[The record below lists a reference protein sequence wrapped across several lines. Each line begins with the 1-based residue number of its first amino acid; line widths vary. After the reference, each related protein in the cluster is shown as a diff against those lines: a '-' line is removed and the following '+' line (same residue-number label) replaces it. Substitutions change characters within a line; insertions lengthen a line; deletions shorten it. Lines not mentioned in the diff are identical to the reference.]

1 MGNPV
6 VHFEVIGKDAKA
18 LRTFYGQAFDWQI
31 DPMPAESGMSYAMV
45 RPQGEGGGEGGEGGI
60 NGGIG
65 AGPDASYA
73 GHVTFY
79 VAVPN
84 LEAAL
89 GKIEGLGGK
98 TMMPPEQVPG
108 GPRIAM
114 FTDPEGHVVG
124 LVQMDES
131 EG

>member
-6 VHFEVIGKDAKA
+6 VHFEVIGKDGKA
-18 LRTFYGQAFDWQI
+18 LQKFYGQAFDWQI
-31 DPMPAESGMSYAMV
+31 DPMPPGAGMEYAMA

-65 AGPDASYA
+65 AGPDGHG

-79 VAVPN
+79 VAVPD

-108 GPRIAM
+108 GPRIAL
-114 FTDPEGHVVG
+114 FTDPEGHIVG

-131 EG
+131 AA

>member
-1 MGNPV
+1 LEERKMGNPV
-6 VHFEVIGKDAKA
+6 VHFEVIGKDAPA
-18 LRTFYGQAFDWQI
+18 LRAFYGQAFDWKLE
-31 DPMPAESGMSYAMV
+31 PMPAGTGMAYAMV
-45 RPQGEGGGEGGEGGI
+45 RPQGKDEKGI
-60 NGGIG
+60 AGGIG
-65 AGPDASYA
+65 ARDGYA

-89 GKIEGLGGK
+89 GKIQSLGGS
-98 TMMPPEQVPG
+98 TMMPPDQVPN
-108 GPRIAM
+108 GPRIAL

-131 EG
+131 AD